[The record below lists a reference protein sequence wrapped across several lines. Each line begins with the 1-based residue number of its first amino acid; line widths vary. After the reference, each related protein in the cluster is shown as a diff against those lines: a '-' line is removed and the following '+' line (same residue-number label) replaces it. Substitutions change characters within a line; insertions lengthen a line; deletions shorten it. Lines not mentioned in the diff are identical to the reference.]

1 MFNLI
6 SLCFDMI
13 FKVFRRLL
21 MLLRLSRFKK
31 VGINVIFDPFSSL
44 SYDTISCGS
53 NIYIGPGASFN
64 STHSDIVIGNN
75 TIFGPNVCIFGGNH
89 VFNRVGVLLNTITKD
104 INCRDLDVVIGDEV
118 WVGGNVTILSGVTIG
133 SGAIIGAGSVV
144 TNNIES
150 YSISVG
156 NPCRKIKMRFSESE
170 IKKHIELS
178 TP

>member
-1 MFNLI
+1 MRWQIAF
-6 SLCFDMI
+6 F
-13 FKVFRRLL
+13 
-21 MLLRLSRFKK
+21 
-31 VGINVIFDPFSSL
+31 
-44 SYDTISCGS
+44 
-53 NIYIGPGASFN
+53 
-64 STHSDIVIGNN
+64 
-75 TIFGPNVCIFGGNH
+75 FGGNH
-89 VFNRVGVLLNTITKD
+89 IFNRVGVPLNTITKD
-104 INCRDLDVVIGDEV
+104 INHRDLDVVIGDEV

-150 YSISVG
+150 YSINVG